1 MPVAQK
7 MPKGHKRMGHVRIGK
22 SKKMEGYYE
31 EQENCSKSRK

>member
-7 MPKGHKRMGHVRIGK
+7 MPKGHKRMGYVRIGK

-31 EQENCSKSRK
+31 FFKYLVTHF